1 MYTEEEQRQQ
11 IFNLI
16 NDSEFMRY
24 LDIDFVELTRQ
35 KAIARM
41 KLDARYING
50 YGTMHGGCL
59 YSLADTVAGSLA
71 NMSGN
76 MCTTVDGYLNYF
88 EPAVNTQYVY
98 CEAELAR
105 AGRSLINVKVRL
117 TNDDGKLLDDGV
129 FNYFRMRGDIST
141 SGK

>member
-11 IFNLI
+11 IYGLI
-16 NDSEFMRY
+16 NDSAFMRY
-24 LDIDFVELTRQ
+24 LDMEFIELNRE
-35 KAIARM
+35 KAVARM
-41 KLDARYING
+41 KLDSRFVNG

-88 EPAVNTQYVY
+88 EPAINTQYVY
-98 CEAELAR
+98 CEANLVR
-105 AGRSLINVKVRL
+105 AGRNLINVDVKV
-117 TNDDGKLLDDGV
+117 TNDDGKLLDAGV

-141 SGK
+141 SSK